1 MLLVKLP
8 VVVVHGGATVFD
20 KKHHADILS
29 SVKEA
34 AERGMSVLERGGSVL
49 DAVET
54 AVWVLEETNLFTAG
68 LGASKNRDG
77 EVELDAMIMDGN
89 RLQSGAVMAVRDIVH
104 PVSLARY
111 VLERTSNSQIVG
123 YGATKLYEQMLAEG
137 YRKEEEKQRTNVPP
151 IARECDTVG
160 ALAVDNKGRI
170 AAGSSTSGWP
180 GKLPGRVGDSPIIGA
195 GVYANDI
202 AGVSC
207 TGKGEQ
213 ILRITMGR
221 MAVFHVEQGL
231 TVDQAA
237 ETMMSELRQKTTGEA
252 GLVLADNLGNVAIRF
267 DTPHMPVAVFS
278 GDMNTAYYS
287 MVPKWPS

>member
-1 MLLVKLP
+1 MKLP

-20 KKHHADILS
+20 KKHHDDILKA
-29 SVKEA
+29 VEKA
-34 AERGMSVLERGGSVL
+34 AKRGMCVLERGGSVL

-54 AVWVLEETNLFTAG
+54 AIWVLEETNLFTAG

-77 EVELDAMIMDGN
+77 ETELDAMIMDGS
-89 RLQSGAVMAVRDIVH
+89 RLQSGAVMAIRDIAH

-111 VLERTSNSQIVG
+111 VLERTSNSQVVG
-123 YGATKLYEQMLAEG
+123 SGANKLYKKMLAEG
-137 YRKEEEKQRTNVPP
+137 YRKETEKQRTDGPP

-160 ALAVDNKGRI
+160 ALAVDSKGRI

-180 GKLPGRVGDSPIIGA
+180 GKLPGRVGDSPIVGA

-221 MAVFHVEQGL
+221 MAVFHVEQGM

-237 ETMMSELRQKTTGEA
+237 ETVMSELRQKTTGEA
-252 GLVLADNLGNVAIRF
+252 GLILADNLGNVAIRF
-267 DTPHMPVAVFS
+267 DTPHMPVAVLS
-278 GDMNTAYYS
+278 SEMKATYCS
-287 MVPKWPS
+287 MIPERPSE